1 MQKRIRFTP
10 QGSNPLY
17 EKFVNCIMKR
27 GKKSVAR
34 SIFNDCLKM
43 VGEKTKEEPTKV
55 FAKALE
61 NIKPQMEVKPK
72 RIGGGVYQIP
82 YEVSANR
89 QITLS
94 FRWLIGAARGNK
106 AAPMHIKLANEIMQ
120 AAEGTGAAIKKRD
133 ETHKMAAA
141 NKAFAHY
148 ARY

>member
-1 MQKRIRFTP
+1 
-10 QGSNPLY
+10 
-17 EKFVNCIMKR
+17 MKR
-27 GKKSVAR
+27 GKKSLAR
-34 SIFNDCLKM
+34 RIFEDSLKM
-43 VGEKTKEEPTKV
+43 IGEKTKEEPTKV

-82 YEVSANR
+82 YEVNANR
-89 QITLS
+89 QLTLA

-106 AAPMHIKLANEIMQ
+106 GAPMFQKLATEIMQ
-120 AAEGTGAAIKKRD
+120 ASEGTGAAIKKRD

>member
-1 MQKRIRFTP
+1 MQKRVHFTP

-17 EKFVNCIMKR
+17 EKFINCIMRR
-27 GKKSVAR
+27 GKKSIAR
-34 SIFNDCLKM
+34 TIFDDCLKQ
-43 VGEKTKEEPTKV
+43 VGEKTKEDPTKI
-55 FAKALE
+55 FSKALE
-61 NIKPQMEVKPK
+61 NIKPLMEVKPK

-82 YEVSANR
+82 YEVNANR
-89 QITLS
+89 QITLA

-106 AAPMHIKLANEIMQ
+106 GAQMYEKLATEIMQ
-120 AAEGTGAAIKKRD
+120 AAAGTGAAIKKRE